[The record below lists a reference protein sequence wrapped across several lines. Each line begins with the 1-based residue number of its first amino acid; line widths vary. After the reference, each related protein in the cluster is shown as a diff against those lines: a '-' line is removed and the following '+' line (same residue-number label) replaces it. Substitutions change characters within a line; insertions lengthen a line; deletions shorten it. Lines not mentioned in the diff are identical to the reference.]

1 MTVAP
6 WSLCIIFEN
15 DRGEDLVMSLDST
28 LDSTLSSA
36 AGIPSEDFLHCIAND
51 ILDVAVRQVI
61 GELEAKIFKEEM
73 TTSCASANTSL

>member
-1 MTVAP
+1 MTVAS

-15 DRGEDLVMSLDST
+15 DCGEDPVTS

-36 AGIPSEDFLHCIAND
+36 AGIPSKDSLRHIAND

-61 GELEAKIFKEEM
+61 GELETKIFKEEM
-73 TTSCASANTSL
+73 MTSCASGNTSL